1 MARDLRIGV
10 ATALSP
16 LVTFSV
22 AAALVGVRGEIRPE
36 IVAVTLAAAVALCGR
51 FGGRAGGVAAALM
64 AAASFDFLHT
74 KPYLSLKMNSG
85 NDILLTFLLLGVG
98 LIVGGLAGQAA
109 DARRQA
115 GDTSDRDRLRR
126 ALAIARD
133 SELEDVEAA
142 VRAELLGLL
151 GLRACWFDPDTGR
164 RPVLGPWG
172 ELEMKKL
179 RFSRGGGH
187 AGFELPEEGVAVK
200 VSGGGRTFGYLICIP
215 TSGFGVS
222 IEDRQAAAGLG
233 EVLGLAMN
241 ARSTAA

>member
-1 MARDLRIGV
+1 MASESRIGIAAGV
-10 ATALSP
+10 SL
-16 LVTFSV
+16 LFTFAV
-22 AAALVGVRGEIRPE
+22 AAALVGVRGEVRPE
-36 IVAVTLAAAVALCGR
+36 IVALTLAAAVALCGR

-64 AAASFDFLHT
+64 AAVSFDFFHT
-74 KPYLSLKMNSG
+74 QPYLSLKVNSG
-85 NDILLTFLLLGVG
+85 NDILLTALLLGVG

-109 DARRQA
+109 DARRRA

-133 SELEDVEAA
+133 SELDDVESA

-151 GLRACWFDPDTGR
+151 GLRACWFDPASGK

-172 ELEMKKL
+172 ELELRRL
-179 RFSRGGGH
+179 RFSRGGER
-187 AGFELPEEGVAVK
+187 AGFELPEDGIAVP
-200 VSGGGRTFGYLICIP
+200 VSGGGHIFGYLICIP
-215 TSGFGVS
+215 TPGFGVS
-222 IEDRQAAAGLG
+222 IDARQAAAGLG